1 MSLDACNVRR
11 ATTDDVEA
19 LTDLLGALF
28 KIETEFLIDRDKQKR
43 GLEMLLESEVSVIYC
58 AELKGEVVGMCSAQ
72 CLVSTAMGGLS
83 ALVEDLV
90 VRDEHRRKGIG
101 TLLLA
106 SMETWARE
114 QGAMRLHLLADTQ
127 NKKAK
132 TFYTKLRWGETRM
145 VCRRKYV

>member
-1 MSLDACNVRR
+1 MSSHECYIRR

-19 LTDLLGALF
+19 LADLLCALF
-28 KIETEFLIDRDKQKR
+28 TIETEFTIDREKQKR
-43 GLEMLLESEVSVIYC
+43 GLVMILESEASVIQC
-58 AELKGEVVGMCSAQ
+58 AEIKGNVVGMCSAQ

-90 VRDEHRRKGIG
+90 VHKDHRRRGIG